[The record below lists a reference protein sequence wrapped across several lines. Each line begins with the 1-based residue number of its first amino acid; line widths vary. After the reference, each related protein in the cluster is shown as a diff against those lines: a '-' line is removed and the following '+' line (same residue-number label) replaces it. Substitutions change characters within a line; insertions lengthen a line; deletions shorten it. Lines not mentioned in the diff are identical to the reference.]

1 MGMRTRNTIT
11 ENHSLGIICKRFAP
25 SWMPQSPL
33 KFFSSIFLINWI
45 FLPLLL
51 SIKQSDNL
59 HNSAIL
65 EGVQNVGDKLKQGPA
80 FLVIGDAYHNLGDFR
95 QALHNHELYLSYIEE
110 EEGRAHGILGKDHL
124 GLGNH
129 KHALICYEQQLE
141 IAKET
146 GERVE
151 ERQACENLGHLYF
164 KIANFKLAAMWYKCA
179 VYIAEEMGDKTEI
192 AKAKRYLGNCHYRN
206 GRFKNAM
213 KIS

>member
-1 MGMRTRNTIT
+1 MRTRNTITIT

-33 KFFSSIFLINWI
+33 KYFSSTFLINWI

-80 FLVIGDAYHNLGDFR
+80 FLVIGDAYYNLGDFR
-95 QALHNHELYLSYIEE
+95 QALHNHKLYLSYIEE

-151 ERQACENLGHLYF
+151 ERQPS
-164 KIANFKLAAMWYKCA
+164 
-179 VYIAEEMGDKTEI
+179 
-192 AKAKRYLGNCHYRN
+192 
-206 GRFKNAM
+206 
-213 KIS
+213 KISVIFILRSQILSWPRCGINALCTSPKR